1 MDVVLSVY
9 CHTEDGTTLSRQPT
23 PYKLVNINISHT
35 NIATVEDFLLSYS
48 TNLVISLLSLA
59 YLFKRTPD
67 VYDLQKSSPWY
78 IQKCLRKVANTCGIN
93 ITQSD
98 VCDNCFHKE
107 LLNSC
112 EISCPNKRGLCSNF
126 VKI

>member
-48 TNLVISLLSLA
+48 TNLVISLA
-59 YLFKRTPD
+59 YLLKRTPD
-67 VYDLQKSSPWY
+67 VYDLKKSSPWY
-78 IQKCLRKVANTCGIN
+78 ITIVCGKWLI
-93 ITQSD
+93 
-98 VCDNCFHKE
+98 HAE
-107 LLNSC
+107 
-112 EISCPNKRGLCSNF
+112 
-126 VKI
+126 